1 MYLSDIKVGY
11 ILSEN
16 SVQKNK
22 KRLNDIRKAFK
33 RSLVDRSV
41 DVSKLDRVYSIVG
54 LVGFDFKSM
63 SFVDLPLTGKEKVAR
78 FGAKG
83 FCKYRYFIEHENKAY
98 LCLNTEYG
106 WEFEDYS
113 INSDKHSVVIKY
125 RESGEYRYFGG
136 SILDIPIIACVSDI
150 SYTFSTIKIPFG
162 HTILLEVDFLEPSIN
177 LVKDSDISGKGVHFI
192 THISVR
198 EVVSLFSS
206 IFDSS
211 SGIHRYSDIVYIDSD
226 SDTVIIPKECS
237 VILIDSSSIKT
248 LALPEK
254 VDNIRYINGM
264 HPIKNIMI
272 SKNTGCQ
279 SLCNIIYWI
288 LLCYA
293 DVGELLDA
301 MKSFYWNADYDGC
314 IEYLRQSNSFSKVMR
329 DIQVT
334 VY

>member
-63 SFVDLPLTGKEKVAR
+63 SLVDLPLTGKNNIMY
-78 FGAKG
+78 GGKG
-83 FCKYRYFIEHENKAY
+83 TTKHRYFIELENKSY
-98 LCLNTEYG
+98 LCHNTEYG
-106 WEFEDYS
+106 WEFADYALRDDRHS
-113 INSDKHSVVIKY
+113 IVIKY
-125 RESGEYRYFGG
+125 RKSGEYRYLGG
-136 SILDIPIIACVSDI
+136 SILDIPIISDI
-150 SYTFSTIKIPFG
+150 SDLSLTLSTLKIPFG
-162 HTILLEVDFLEPSIN
+162 HSVLLEVNFLEPSIS
-177 LVKDSDISGKGVHFI
+177 LVKDSDISGKGLHFI
-192 THISVR
+192 THIYIQD
-198 EVVSLFSS
+198 VVSRLSS
-206 IFDSS
+206 MFDSS
-211 SGIHRYSDIVYIDSD
+211 YGVHRYNDIVYIDSG
-226 SDTVIIPKECS
+226 SDTVVIPKECNN
-237 VILIDSSSIKT
+237 IFIGSSSVET
-248 LALPEK
+248 FALPEE
-254 VDNIRYINGM
+254 VDSIRHTCGSR
-264 HPIKNIMI
+264 HIKNIMI
-272 SKNTGCQ
+272 SKNTGCR

-301 MKSFYWNADYDGC
+301 MRSFYWNADYDEC
-314 IEYLRQSNSFSKVMR
+314 IEYLRKSSIFSKVMR